1 MIPIRVYRADLD
13 LLSERA
19 CFALLDE
26 TEKNR
31 AAGISNRAA
40 RHEFVKSRALLR
52 LLLSQHTGLPARSLA
67 FATAA
72 NGKPVLLGSRE
83 THFNLSHSDGT
94 ALVAIA
100 SAEIGIDIERI
111 DGGVD
116 YAGVAQSVFSRS
128 EIEMLREASD
138 TRRGEVFFS
147 IWTRK
152 EAYLKA
158 TGAGFSSNLPMI
170 STAAPDGTIED
181 HGDSAGRPDW
191 RVFDLPVAGHFKAA
205 LVTAARECRI
215 DFLDIADMAELPIH
229 KAQSVAAEGHVL
241 LRLFRPAIVSSG
253 TLCRRSGPNRPA

>member
-19 CFALLDE
+19 CLSLLDD
-26 TEKNR
+26 TEKSR
-31 AAGISNRAA
+31 AAGIFNRSA

-52 LLLSQHTGLPARSLA
+52 LLLSRHTGLPAEMFE
-67 FATAA
+67 FATGE
-72 NGKPVLLGSRE
+72 NGKPVLLGSHDI
-83 THFNLSHSDGT
+83 HFNVSHSDGA

-100 SAEIGIDIERI
+100 SAEIGVDIERI
-111 DGGVD
+111 DGSVD

-128 EIEMLREASD
+128 EIEMLRDASD
-138 TRRGEVFFS
+138 ARRGEVFFS

-181 HGDSAGRPDW
+181 LGSSAGCCAW
-191 RVFDLPVAGHFKAA
+191 HAFDLPAGEYLKAA

-215 DFLDIADMAELPIH
+215 DFLDVADMAELPFP
-229 KAQSVAAEGHVL
+229 KTLPVAADG
-241 LRLFRPAIVSSG
+241 AC
-253 TLCRRSGPNRPA
+253 TLTAV

>member
-1 MIPIRVYRADLD
+1 MNLIRVYRADLD

-19 CFALLDE
+19 CLSLLDE
-26 TEKNR
+26 MEKNR
-31 AAGISNRAA
+31 AAGVSSRSA
-40 RHEFVKSRALLR
+40 RHEFVKGRALLR
-52 LLLSQHTGLPARSLA
+52 LLLSQRTGLPARSLA
-67 FATAA
+67 FATGE
-72 NGKPVLLGSRE
+72 NGKPVLLGSHE

-100 SAEIGIDIERI
+100 SAEIGVDIERI

-170 STAAPDGTIED
+170 STAVPDGTIED
-181 HGDSAGRPDW
+181 HGDSAGRCDW
-191 RVFDLPVAGHFKAA
+191 RVFDLPVGGGFKAA
-205 LVTAARECRI
+205 LVTADKDCKI
-215 DFLDIADMAELPIH
+215 DFVDVADMAELPVLKVLPI
-229 KAQSVAAEGHVL
+229 AAYGAVCA
-241 LRLFRPAIVSSG
+241 PSAV
-253 TLCRRSGPNRPA
+253 